1 MIKKRMDE
9 IDKKIL
15 KCLQDDVSIP
25 LSELSKKVGISST
38 PCWSRIKKL
47 EKDGVIISKTIQID
61 ENKINLPITIFLS
74 ISIQNNTEA
83 WLEKFTEVVD
93 KYDEI
98 IEAHRLTGS
107 NADYLLKILT
117 PSIIEYDKF
126 QQQLIKEIKCT
137 NMSSSIS
144 LKKLKKFNKLPLD
157 NL

>member
-1 MIKKRMDE
+1 MDE

-15 KCLQDDVSIP
+15 KCLQENVSIP

-38 PCWSRIKKL
+38 PYWSRIKKL
-47 EKDGVIISKTIQID
+47 ENEGVIISKTIEID
-61 ENKINLPITIFLS
+61 QDKINLPITVFLS

-83 WLEKFTEVVD
+83 WLQNFEAVIN

-98 IEAHRLTGS
+98 IEVHRLTGS
-107 NADYLLKILT
+107 NTDYQLKILT
-117 PSIIEYDKF
+117 PSIHEYDKF

>member
-1 MIKKRMDE
+1 MDE

-15 KCLQDDVSIP
+15 ISLQEDVSIP

-47 EKDGVIISKTIQID
+47 EKEGVIISKTIQID
-61 ENKINLPITIFLS
+61 QEKINLPITIFLS

-83 WLEKFTEVVD
+83 WLKNFKSVVD

-98 IEAHRLTGS
+98 IEVHRLTGS
-107 NADYLLKILT
+107 NVDYLLKILT
-117 PSIIEYDKF
+117 TSINEYDKF
-126 QQQLIKEIKCT
+126 QQQLITEIKCT

-144 LKKLKKFNKLPLD
+144 LKKLKKFKKLPLD
-157 NL
+157 HF

>member
-1 MIKKRMDE
+1 MDE

-15 KCLQDDVSIP
+15 ISLQEDVSIP

-38 PCWSRIKKL
+38 PCWSRIRKL

-61 ENKINLPITIFLS
+61 QEKINLPITVFLS

-83 WLEKFTEVVD
+83 WLKNFKAVVD

-98 IEAHRLTGS
+98 IEVHRLTGS
-107 NADYLLKILT
+107 NVDYLLKILT
-117 PSIIEYDKF
+117 PSINEYDKF

-144 LKKLKKFNKLPLD
+144 LKKLKKFKKFPLHHF
-157 NL
+157 

>member
-1 MIKKRMDE
+1 MDE

-15 KCLQDDVSIP
+15 ISLQEDVSIP
-25 LSELSKKVGISST
+25 LSELSKKVGVSTT

-47 EKDGVIISKTIQID
+47 EKDGVIVSKTIEID
-61 ENKINLPITIFLS
+61 QEKINLPITIFLS

-83 WLEKFTEVVD
+83 WLKNFKNVVD

-98 IEAHRLTGS
+98 IEVHRLTGS
-107 NADYLLKILT
+107 NVDYLLKILT
-117 PSIIEYDKF
+117 SSINEYDKF

-144 LKKLKKFNKLPLD
+144 LKILKKFKKLPLD
-157 NL
+157 HF

>member
-1 MIKKRMDE
+1 MDE

-15 KCLQDDVSIP
+15 ISLQEDVSIP
-25 LSELSKKVGISST
+25 LSELSKKVGVSTT

-47 EKDGVIISKTIQID
+47 EKDGVIVSKTIEID
-61 ENKINLPITIFLS
+61 QEKINLPITIFLS

-83 WLEKFTEVVD
+83 WLKNFSDVID

-98 IEAHRLTGS
+98 IEVHRLTGS
-107 NADYLLKILT
+107 NTDYLLKILT
-117 PSIIEYDKF
+117 PSINEYDKF

-144 LKKLKKFNKLPLD
+144 LKKLKKFKKLPLD
-157 NL
+157 HF

>member
-1 MIKKRMDE
+1 MDS

-15 KCLQDDVSIP
+15 NSLQEDVSIS

-47 EKDGVIISKTIQID
+47 ENDGVIVSKTIEID
-61 ENKINLPITIFLS
+61 QEKINLPVTVFLS
-74 ISIQNNTEA
+74 ISIQNNTEE
-83 WLEKFTEVVD
+83 WLKNFSDVVD

-107 NADYLLKILT
+107 NVDYLLKILT
-117 PSIIEYDKF
+117 PSIDEYDRF
-126 QQQLIKEIKCT
+126 QQKLIKEIKCT

-144 LKKLKKFNKLPLD
+144 LKKLKKFKKLPLD
-157 NL
+157 YF

>member
-1 MIKKRMDE
+1 MDV

-15 KCLQDDVSIP
+15 ISLQEDVSIP

-47 EKDGVIISKTIQID
+47 EKDGVIVSKTIEID
-61 ENKINLPITIFLS
+61 QEKINLPITIFLS

-83 WLEKFTEVVD
+83 WLENFSDVIN

-98 IEAHRLTGS
+98 IEVHRLTGS
-107 NADYLLKILT
+107 NTDYLLKILT
-117 PSIIEYDKF
+117 PSINEYDKF

-144 LKKLKKFNKLPLD
+144 LKKLKKFKKLPLHHF
-157 NL
+157 

>member
-1 MIKKRMDE
+1 MDE
-9 IDKKIL
+9 IDKMIL
-15 KCLQDDVSIP
+15 ISLQEDVSIP

-38 PCWSRIKKL
+38 PCWSRIRKL

-61 ENKINLPITIFLS
+61 QEKINLPITVFLS

-83 WLEKFTEVVD
+83 WLKNFKAVVD

-98 IEAHRLTGS
+98 IEVHRLTGS
-107 NADYLLKILT
+107 NVDYLLKIVT
-117 PSIIEYDKF
+117 PSINEYDKF

-144 LKKLKKFNKLPLD
+144 LKKLKKFKKFPLHHF
-157 NL
+157 

>member
-1 MIKKRMDE
+1 MDE

-15 KCLQDDVSIP
+15 ISLQKDVSIP

-47 EKDGVIISKTIQID
+47 EKDGVIVSKTIEID
-61 ENKINLPITIFLS
+61 QEKIYLPITIFLS

-83 WLEKFTEVVD
+83 WLKNFSEVVN

-98 IEAHRLTGS
+98 IEVHRLTGS
-107 NADYLLKILT
+107 SVDYLLKILT
-117 PSIIEYDKF
+117 TSINEYDKF
-126 QQQLIKEIKCT
+126 QQKLITEIKCT

-144 LKKLKKFNKLPLD
+144 LKKLKKFKKLPLHHF
-157 NL
+157 

>member
-1 MIKKRMDE
+1 MDE

-15 KCLQDDVSIP
+15 ISLQEDVSIP

-38 PCWSRIKKL
+38 PCWSRIRKL

-61 ENKINLPITIFLS
+61 QEKINLPITVFLS

-83 WLEKFTEVVD
+83 WLKNFSEVVN

-98 IEAHRLTGS
+98 IEVHRLTGS
-107 NADYLLKILT
+107 SVDYLLKILT
-117 PSIIEYDKF
+117 PSINEYDKF
-126 QQQLIKEIKCT
+126 QQKLITEIKCT

-157 NL
+157 HF

>member
-1 MIKKRMDE
+1 MDD

-15 KCLQDDVSIP
+15 ISLQEDVSIP
-25 LSELSKKVGISST
+25 LSELSKKVGVSTT

-107 NADYLLKILT
+107 NVDYLLKILM
-117 PSIIEYDKF
+117 PSINEYDKF

-144 LKKLKKFNKLPLD
+144 LKKLKKFKKLPL
-157 NL
+157 NHF

>member
-1 MIKKRMDE
+1 MDE

-15 KCLQDDVSIP
+15 IYLQEDVSIP

-47 EKDGVIISKTIQID
+47 EKEGVIISKTIQID
-61 ENKINLPITIFLS
+61 QEKINLPITVFLS
-74 ISIQNNTEA
+74 ISIQNNSEA
-83 WLEKFTEVVD
+83 WLKNFMNVVD

-98 IEAHRLTGS
+98 IEVHRLTGS
-107 NADYLLKILT
+107 NVDYLLKILKS
-117 PSIIEYDKF
+117 SIYEYDKF

-144 LKKLKKFNKLPLD
+144 LKKLKKFKKIPLQHI
-157 NL
+157 

>member
-1 MIKKRMDE
+1 MDE
-9 IDKKIL
+9 IDKRIL
-15 KCLQDDVSIP
+15 ISLQKDVSIP

-47 EKDGVIISKTIQID
+47 EKDGVIVSKTIEID
-61 ENKINLPITIFLS
+61 QEKINLPITIFLS

-83 WLEKFTEVVD
+83 WLKNFSDVID

-98 IEAHRLTGS
+98 IEVHRLTGS
-107 NADYLLKILT
+107 NTDYLLKILT
-117 PSIIEYDKF
+117 PSINEYDKF

-144 LKKLKKFNKLPLD
+144 LKKLKKFKKLPLHHF
-157 NL
+157 